1 MRNGKIVVL
10 AMLLLAAL
18 VFNVHA
24 GGGKDNV
31 IKIGAALAL
40 TGDNSAWGLSER
52 NALEMEVKKINAAG
66 GVLGKQI
73 KLISYDTR
81 ADVAEAVNVVQRLID
96 EGVTAIIGPAQS
108 GTAIAATAVTEPN
121 KVAFVATTATN
132 PRVTVDDKTGK
143 VRASAFRACFIDPFQ
158 GTVAAQFVFRD
169 LRKRSAAIIYDV
181 GSDYS
186 TWLNN
191 YFAEEFK
198 KFGGVVLAQEAFR
211 TGELDFRAILGK
223 IRPTNPDVLFIPTQ
237 QKEASLIMSQAAS
250 LGFTCTYIGGDGWA
264 TPDLITLGGS
274 AVEGAY
280 LVNIASNEDPDIQDF
295 IKEYKSIYK
304 ELPVMPNPVMAID
317 ALYAIIDCIKR
328 TNSTEPATIMVALE
342 SVKNLPVLSGILTID
357 PATHNPLNKP
367 AYIEKIV
374 NGKFVLFKK
383 FVTVSSN

>member
-1 MRNGKIVVL
+1 MKKGKIAVI
-10 AMLLLAAL
+10 AIMLLAAL

-24 GGGKDNV
+24 AGGKDKGNS
-31 IKIGAALAL
+31 IMIGAALAL

-73 KLISYDTR
+73 RLVSYDTR

-96 EGVTAIIGPAQS
+96 EGATAIIGPAQS
-108 GTAIAATAVTEPN
+108 GTSIAVTAVTEPN
-121 KVAFVATTATN
+121 NVPFIATTATN
-132 PRVTVDDKTGK
+132 PRVTIDDRTGQVRKT
-143 VRASAFRACFIDPFQ
+143 AFRSCFIDPFQ
-158 GTVAAQFVFRD
+158 GTVAAQFVYRD
-169 LRKRSAAIIYDV
+169 LGKRSAAIVYDV

-191 YFAEEFK
+191 YFAEEFV
-198 KFGGVVLAQEAFR
+198 KFGGRVLAQEAFR

-223 IRPTNPDVLFIPTQ
+223 IRPSNPEVLFIPTQ
-237 QKEASLIMSQAAS
+237 QKEASLIISQAAD

-274 AVEGAY
+274 AVEGSY
-280 LVNIASNEDPDIQDF
+280 LVNIASNEDPDIQGF
-295 IKEYKSIYK
+295 IKEYRDTFG

-317 ALYAIIDCIKR
+317 ALYAIIDCVKR
-328 TNSTEPATIMVALE
+328 TNSTEPAKIMVALE
-342 SVKNLPVLSGILTID
+342 QVKNLPVLSGLLTID

-367 AYIEKIV
+367 AYIEQIV
-374 NGKFVLFKK
+374 NGQFVLHKK
-383 FVTVSSN
+383 FVTE